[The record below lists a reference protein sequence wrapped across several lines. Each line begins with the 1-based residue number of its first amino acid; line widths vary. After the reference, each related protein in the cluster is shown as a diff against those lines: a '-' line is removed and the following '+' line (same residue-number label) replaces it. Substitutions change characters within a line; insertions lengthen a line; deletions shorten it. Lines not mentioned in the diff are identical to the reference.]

1 MMTRVCWLV
10 RSFVGWFAM
19 LVVSSIFIIFGTDV
33 ERQKSKTILTF
44 QKSRSKPRY
53 LKCSNRNSSI
63 VV

>member
-44 QKSRSKPRY
+44 QKSRSNFKVKTAV
-53 LKCSNRNSSI
+53 LKMFKS
-63 VV
+63 